1 MINVSIVV
9 GNGASRFSVAVRAE
23 SIQRE
28 NRASGMSMAVVHMAQ
43 AEDSSYRGNPP
54 RGPPQDLSPQGSKI
68 EIFRRND
75 AEERMET
82 YV

>member
-1 MINVSIVV
+1 
-9 GNGASRFSVAVRAE
+9 
-23 SIQRE
+23 
-28 NRASGMSMAVVHMAQ
+28 MSMAVVHMAQ